1 MITISRHLVTKYSA
15 ILRSLFVASHCA
27 IKIRF
32 GWWVG
37 RFEIYGRKQ
46 MKKAFTIAA
55 LAAAIT
61 LAPAHAETVK
71 IGYMTTLSGG
81 AGIIGKQM
89 QNAVELALEHKGGKL
104 GGMDADVVFVD
115 DQRKPDV
122 AKQLANRLVKSDRV
136 DVVAGIIWSN
146 LLEAVHKPV
155 TRSDILLISSNAGP
169 STVAGEGCH
178 KNFFSMSW
186 QNDQTPEAMGKH
198 MQDAGIKSVY
208 LMAPNYQA
216 GKDMLSGFKRYY
228 KGNVKG
234 EVYTKLGQSDFQ
246 PELSALRAT
255 APEATMVFQPGGM
268 GINFVK
274 QWKQAGM
281 DGVSKL
287 YQVFTVD
294 GVSLPALKESALG
307 ILGTQTWSPDLNN
320 AINNKFVADYKAKF
334 GGYPSFYAAQAYDTI
349 LAIDHAIAKSG
360 SKDTDKMRAVLAA
373 GNIPT
378 TRGLLKMN
386 SNHFPIQNI
395 YLRETVK
402 DADGMVTTRVTETVF
417 TDHADS
423 YAAKCKF

>member
-1 MITISRHLVTKYSA
+1 MIG
-15 ILRSLFVASHCA
+15 
-27 IKIRF
+27 IKIHQKIPF
-32 GWWVG
+32 NQKVG
-37 RFEIYGRKQ
+37 CIDIDRRTQ

-55 LAAAIT
+55 LTAAISV
-61 LAPAHAETVK
+61 ASAHAETVK

-104 GGMDADVVFVD
+104 GGMDAEVIFVD

-122 AKQLANRLVKSDRV
+122 AKQMANRLIKSDRV
-136 DVVAGIIWSN
+136 DVVAGVIWSN
-146 LLEAVHKPV
+146 LLMAIHKPV
-155 TRSDILLISSNAGP
+155 TRADTLLISSNAGP
-169 STVAGEGCH
+169 SPIAGEECH
-178 KNFFSMSW
+178 ENFFSMSW

-216 GKDMLSGFKRYY
+216 GKDMLAGFKRYY
-228 KGNVKG
+228 KGNVVA

-246 PELSALRAT
+246 AELSALRAA
-255 APEATMVFQPGGM
+255 APETTMIFQPGGM

-281 DGVSKL
+281 DQVSKL

-307 ILGTQTWSPDLNN
+307 ILGTQTWSPDLDNE
-320 AINNKFVADYKAKF
+320 INKKFVADYKAKH

-360 SKDTDKMRAVLAA
+360 SKDTDKMRSVLAS
-373 GNIPT
+373 GGIPT
-378 TRGLLKMN
+378 TRGSLKMN

-395 YLRETVK
+395 YLRDTVL
-402 DADGMVTTRVTETVF
+402 DADGIVTTKVTQTVF

-423 YAAKCKF
+423 YAANCKF